1 MEEIMLSIVVPTY
14 GHEKYIIQA
23 LESIR
28 RQKTKYKYEVLVGED
43 ASPDNTRKLLKE
55 YAERTSWS
63 VSYVLSQREYE

>member
-28 RQKTKYKYEVLVGED
+28 RQKTKYKYEVLVGK
-43 ASPDNTRKLLKE
+43 RMRHL
-55 YAERTSWS
+55 
-63 VSYVLSQREYE
+63 